1 MYEIFSKLLED
12 RGVKAADVCRGT
24 GLPSS
29 LFSEWKRGKSTPKA
43 DKMKKIADFFGVTV
57 DFLMTGEES
66 RDYIA
71 ELSSVDTLAAHLEG
85 EELSEEEMEEIMNYV
100 QFVKSRR
107 KK

>member
-1 MYEIFSKLLED
+1 MYEIFSKLLET

-43 DKMKKIADFFGVTV
+43 DKMKKIADYFGITV
-57 DFLMTGEES
+57 DYLMTGEKS
-66 RDYIA
+66 KDYTT
-71 ELSSVDTLAAHLEG
+71 ELSAVETLAAHFDG
-85 EELSEEEMEEIMNYV
+85 EELSEEEMEEIMSYV
-100 QFVKSRR
+100 EFVKSRR